1 MNGLSPLLLQEA
13 MLTHEVA
20 ARPNRVVA
28 RVFRV
33 GLMKKL
39 GLSCSGARHRTFSG
53 ASSGAAAE
61 PDTLAGSSAREQK
74 VKNVAS
80 TMGFGCGR

>member
-1 MNGLSPLLLQEA
+1 

-33 GLMKKL
+33 GLMQKL
-39 GLSCSGARHRTFSG
+39 GLLCGGARHGIFSG
-53 ASSGAAAE
+53 
-61 PDTLAGSSAREQK
+61 TAREQK
-74 VKNVAS
+74 AKNVAS

>member
-1 MNGLSPLLLQEA
+1 
-13 MLTHEVA
+13 MLTREVA

-39 GLSCSGARHRTFSG
+39 GLSCSGARHGTFSG
-53 ASSGAAAE
+53 TASSNPARPGA
-61 PDTLAGSSAREQK
+61 PGRGTAREQK
-74 VKNVAS
+74 ANNVAS